1 MKALQYLIIAAFIVS
16 CAPKGEQA
24 LDPGDVDGRRT
35 LLAEKKKDLQELKK
49 EIAKL
54 SKEIYLLDPPKEKK
68 AVQVK
73 TEILKKTNFKRFIEV
88 QATVVAEDKVNV
100 SSEVGG
106 RLTAL
111 NVKEGDYVK
120 RGQLIAKTDMVTV
133 ENQIAELQTSLNL
146 AQTVFERQER
156 LWKQNIGSELQY
168 LEAESN
174 KERLENS
181 LATIKSQI
189 SKKNIYAPISGTV
202 EMKYMNQGE
211 TVSPGMPIIQ
221 ILNTS
226 KTKVVADIQ
235 ESFLGKIKRGDEVEI
250 NFPALNE
257 TTKSKVT
264 MLGRSIDPANRTF
277 KVEFSGGGLGSR
289 IKPNLMASVRFND
302 LEQNDAVV
310 IPLDVIQ
317 EDVGGNKF
325 VFRAKTQDNKKFAE
339 KVLIEL
345 GESSKEGVVI
355 LIGLQP
361 GDELINA
368 GGLNLSDKDPIIVI
382 DSE

>member
-1 MKALQYLIIAAFIVS
+1 MKALEYLIIAAFIVS

-106 RLTAL
+106 RITAL

-221 ILNTS
+221 ILNTG